1 MRVRV
6 RMSLEDAMVRVVTH
20 HDVRVRVRVR
30 VRGLRLGFGLGVS
43 DHEVRREVLG
53 LGSGGHG

>member
-1 MRVRV
+1 
-6 RMSLEDAMVRVVTH
+6 MSLEDAMVRVVTH